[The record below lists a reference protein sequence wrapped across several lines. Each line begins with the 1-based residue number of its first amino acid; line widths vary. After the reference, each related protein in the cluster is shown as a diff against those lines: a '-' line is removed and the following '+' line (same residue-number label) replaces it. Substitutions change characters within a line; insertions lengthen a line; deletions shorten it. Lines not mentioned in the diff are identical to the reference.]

1 MSLPF
6 DPSDFTVANAT
17 EKLDGL
23 SDEELDAVY
32 EAEIVVKQRT
42 TLLDAITAARE
53 ALRAPAPQLAAPAPR
68 DEDVRAANRA
78 AIKAAGLGGS
88 YVGPSV

>member
-32 EAEIVVKQRT
+32 EAEIDDKQRT

-53 ALRAPAPQLAAPAPR
+53 ALRAPVPAEVAAPA
-68 DEDVRAANRA
+68 
-78 AIKAAGLGGS
+78 KAEKTRPPFGG
-88 YVGPSV
+88 GRLT

>member
-32 EAEIVVKQRT
+32 EVEIDDKQRT

-53 ALRAPAPQLAAPAPR
+53 ALRAPVPQIEAPAQR
-68 DEDVRAANRA
+68 NEDVRAANRA
-78 AIKAAGLGGS
+78 KIKAAGLGGT